1 MAKWPAFGRCKS
13 RLSNDI
19 GKINSLRIQKSM
31 FNHTISVAKFL
42 ENQNY
47 LDISLAITGIGLKS
61 SRRWCKD
68 LGINNFNFQGKGC
81 LGERMKRQ
89 ILMNQ
94 RVLFKN
100 KKRDLIIIGTDLPDL
115 CHMDLLETITNLRS
129 KDLVFGPSNDGGYW
143 LIAFSKKLLS
153 NELNSVFTDVLWSED
168 SVLQNTLNN
177 LSFKNLKITFLK
189 SKVDID
195 TFSDLE
201 QRR

>member
-100 KKRDLIIIGTDLPDL
+100 KKRDLIII
-115 CHMDLLETITNLRS
+115 
-129 KDLVFGPSNDGGYW
+129 
-143 LIAFSKKLLS
+143 
-153 NELNSVFTDVLWSED
+153 
-168 SVLQNTLNN
+168 
-177 LSFKNLKITFLK
+177 
-189 SKVDID
+189 
-195 TFSDLE
+195 
-201 QRR
+201 